1 MIKTILASTVLS
13 SIFLIIQT
21 TWMKSGL
28 FWGVIPDLAL
38 LVILWVAYSNKESQG
53 VFTGFLAGLFCDLL
67 SSSPL
72 GYSAFLYII
81 PAYGA
86 SFLKHIVIM
95 DGFFIPVLLGF
106 FGTLIK
112 GFASRVLLL
121 LFGEGSLNAYSF
133 SDLHFWVEAVLN
145 GAIAPLMF
153 LLLKKARKIFVTR
166 KVTE

>member
-1 MIKTILASTVLS
+1 
-13 SIFLIIQT
+13 
-21 TWMKSGL
+21 
-28 FWGVIPDLAL
+28 
-38 LVILWVAYSNKESQG
+38 
-53 VFTGFLAGLFCDLL
+53 
-67 SSSPL
+67 
-72 GYSAFLYII
+72 
-81 PAYGA
+81 
-86 SFLKHIVIM
+86 M

-153 LLLKKARKIFVTR
+153 LLP
-166 KVTE
+166 